1 MVALSPSSATLL
13 DLTKGMNSTNTPW
26 FALRPSGLE
35 KCYPQRALRLTNLLK
50 AVVVGTAPSHP
61 QKRKGKSS
69 GRSLTV
75 GWAAPSAWLPRAG
88 WDMLDEAVQCDR
100 VSQMSG
106 TTCLVL
112 FCRFQVGL
120 SRSTLS
126 FQKTGETSTKFA
138 VLIPFMQIAVA
149 WECAILICYCFHL
162 CFPKTCICRRFVQLK
177 QFLNV

>member
-13 DLTKGMNSTNTPW
+13 DLTKGMNSTNIPQ

-35 KCYPQRALRLTNLLK
+35 NCYPQTALSLTNLLK

-61 QKRKGKSS
+61 QKPKGKS
-69 GRSLTV
+69 GGWSLSV
-75 GWAAPSAWLPRAG
+75 GWAAPSARLPHAG
-88 WDMLDEAVQCDR
+88 WDVLDEAVQCDR
-100 VSQMSG
+100 VSQMSR

-120 SRSTLS
+120 SHSTLS
-126 FQKTGETSTKFA
+126 FQKIGETSTKFA
-138 VLIPFMQIAVA
+138 VLIPYMQIAVA

-177 QFLNV
+177 QVLNV